1 MPFSMAL
8 EKPLPE
14 NITVEVAASGFDL
27 MGNDFAKKHRKISV
41 DFNNPFFR
49 NSFLSKR
56 IAYSTERIV
65 KEFST
70 SKDERF
76 KIVSASPDSLI
87 FDHAQK
93 LTIKVPVRVNADV
106 NYKKQF
112 FQSSPIIAK
121 PDSIEIAGPESELS
135 KITFVETQKVVYEN
149 ARKNIFYSAGV
160 INPVPDK
167 IILSADKVWVL
178 IPVNEFTEGVVKVP
192 IEKIYYRNKPVKLIP
207 DNINVTYLAPVTSFS
222 QIGKDDFTVQ
232 IREEDKVSLGN
243 EKNKIRAW
251 VTNQPANARIVS
263 VKPELIDFIIEN

>member
-1 MPFSMAL
+1 M
-8 EKPLPE
+8 
-14 NITVEVAASGFDL
+14 IEVAASGFDL
-27 MGNDFAKKHRKISV
+27 IGNDFAKKHREISV

-56 IAYSTERIV
+56 IAYSTERIL

-87 FDHAQK
+87 FDYAQK
-93 LTIKVPVRVNADV
+93 LTIKVPVRVNAEV

-112 FQSSPIIAK
+112 FQSSPIIVK
-121 PDSIEIAGPESELS
+121 PDSIEIAGPEIELS
-135 KITFVETQKVVYEN
+135 KISFVETQKVVYNN
-149 ARKNIFYSAGV
+149 AGKNIFYSAGV

-178 IPVNEFTEGVVKVP
+178 IPVNEFTEGMVKVP

-207 DNINVTYLAPVTSFS
+207 DNISVTYLAPVASFT
-222 QIGKDDFTVQ
+222 QIGNDDFTVQ
-232 IREEDKVSLGN
+232 IREVDKASLGN

-251 VTNQPANARIVS
+251 VTKQPANARIVS